1 VVKPVNLRDELLA
14 LFAGIRIINIDAK
27 KDLNNAASTLNRVL
41 RAVDEKENFY
51 TSKNFANKT
60 PTDIVNIFE
69 DMQEEATRLQK
80 DMYIKIKDLQLLDL
94 SKNKIEEILEETGL
108 NKKLV
113 SNLMDGEFTPINYS
127 VPRFERKIAEVKAA
141 MKKYSEDSP
150 TYNYFTNSSF
160 LFPETQL
167 DKVIDKYDG
176 KKFFKETYNEETKQM
191 EGGYYPEK
199 ESYKLN
205 ENGTLEYDENGNPI
219 PERGFV
225 GKALEK
231 AVDTIKSL
239 PKRFAL
245 PGQDLFSEAP
255 QKPLPPTPM
264 HLMQQVIQTA
274 ALPASGVMNQG
285 LTATENALL
294 SEEEKQIRLRQRG
307 LA

>member
-1 VVKPVNLRDELLA
+1 
-14 LFAGIRIINIDAK
+14 
-27 KDLNNAASTLNRVL
+27 
-41 RAVDEKENFY
+41 
-51 TSKNFANKT
+51 
-60 PTDIVNIFE
+60 
-69 DMQEEATRLQK
+69 
-80 DMYIKIKDLQLLDL
+80 
-94 SKNKIEEILEETGL
+94 
-108 NKKLV
+108 
-113 SNLMDGEFTPINYS
+113 MDGEFTPITYS

-160 LFPETQL
+160 LFPETKL
-167 DKVIDKYDG
+167 DRVIDKYDG

-191 EGGYYPEK
+191 EGGYYPER

-205 ENGTLEYDENGNPI
+205 EDGTLEYDENGNPI

-255 QKPLPPTPM
+255 QKPLPDTPAPNA
-264 HLMQQVIQTA
+264 QVIQTA
-274 ALPASGVMNQG
+274 ALPASGALNQG

-294 SEEEKQIRLRQRG
+294 SEEEKQITLRNRG